1 MPDIY
6 QTDTQCNLP
15 SPYAKKLFMRHF
27 LWRGLLLPT
36 IIGVVVNI
44 PVLLIAKDLD
54 SQVLAATVTITMLY
68 WLCAFLKNFLYMM
81 EIKEKYNQNPEET
94 LEGLKRE
101 FSL

>member
-1 MPDIY
+1 MERVIAAD
-6 QTDTQCNLP
+6 NNR
-15 SPYAKKLFMRHF
+15 A
-27 LWRGLLLPT
+27 
-36 IIGVVVNI
+36 VVNI

-101 FSL
+101 FLNCEE